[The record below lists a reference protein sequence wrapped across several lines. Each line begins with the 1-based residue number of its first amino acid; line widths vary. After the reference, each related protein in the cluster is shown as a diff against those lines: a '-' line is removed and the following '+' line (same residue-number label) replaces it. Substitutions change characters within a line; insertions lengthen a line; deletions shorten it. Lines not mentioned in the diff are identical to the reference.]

1 MSDILSDQTSLSH
14 FSFYWGVLAEST
26 TSKNQRTLHVYVPAL
41 TPMRNG
47 DVSDKGSIQTV
58 QMFNVVT
65 QSREDMELHLA
76 RTIEAEYLGFATG
89 QDVPDM
95 YKGQQVLVMNYAR
108 GDNWFWMPFE
118 RDDYLKTFEHTRI
131 HCADIALVHKV
142 PELSQARQIEN
153 YQETERQTALT
164 DDNTYFLEIDTKYR
178 KHVLIST
185 ASSDGEKYRYFFKID
200 ATDHSVEIWDTLSSD
215 PAAPHNTFKI
225 ESDPKLSTGEIIHG
239 RITLQNESGTTMI
252 LEGPDLKI
260 NVPRDL
266 SVKVGGKTVVHNT
279 DDVIVNLL
287 KDFHLI
293 ITGSVFKQIFGFV
306 KKEIC
311 GLYEALFHAGR
322 NQVVQAFDMLEVDG
336 PQTITVTAGRSAQI
350 AGPDVLTA
358 ANITVSAGNTI
369 QMNGA
374 NGIMLSST
382 KLISFTAK
390 NIKTSTHIYG
400 CCGCTGH

>member
-311 GLYEALFHAGR
+311 GLYEALFHNTRNVQIDMIDILTVNGGQSHTINLGR
-322 NQVVQAFDMLEVDG
+322 MV
-336 PQTITVTAGRSAQI
+336 QI
-350 AGPDVLTA
+350 AGPD
-358 ANITVSAGNTI
+358 
-369 QMNGA
+369 
-374 NGIMLSST
+374 
-382 KLISFTAK
+382 
-390 NIKTSTHIYG
+390 H
-400 CCGCTGH
+400 